1 MVETLVTATSTSS
14 EKSIAPTGIAILDA
28 AGVVLSASAT
38 TCALLGIDAQ
48 KAVGGS
54 LEKLLPAEAWQ
65 AIKEVLAT
73 HATKIVTLPQ
83 GNGTASRDLEVHAPE
98 GASSSGQVLV
108 VVDVSCRRDAA
119 ETLTRKEKLQLDLLS
134 MISHD
139 IRAPLGVIVGAM
151 NELGNADVGPL
162 NDEQKFLLN
171 LVRKSVERLTRLAS
185 NIVYLGRMES
195 GRADIKRRKTDLRTV
210 VKHVSDELQRIDA
223 GTTILI
229 THELPDAP
237 VEANIDSERIQQ
249 VLVNLLSNAV
259 KFAKKQV
266 KVVLRSV
273 PDSGPD
279 SDVEIEVTDDGSGI
293 PDNAIAHIFE
303 RFSRVDA
310 PKSGTGLGL
319 AIVRGIIDAHGGT
332 VHAVNLK
339 ALDPKQ
345 SGARLTV
352 RFPRV

>member
-1 MVETLVTATSTSS
+1 MVKTPVTATPATSS
-14 EKSIAPTGIAILDA
+14 DKPNAASGIAIVDA
-28 AGVVLSASAT
+28 AGVVLSASSTA
-38 TCALLGIDAQ
+38 CELLGIDPH
-48 KAVGGS
+48 KAVGAA
-54 LEKLLPAEAWQ
+54 LEKLLPAAAWQ
-65 AIKEVLAT
+65 AIAEVLAT
-73 HATKIVTLPQ
+73 HATKTVALTQ
-83 GNGTASRDLEVHAPE
+83 GDTSRDLELHAPE
-98 GASSSGQVLV
+98 GAVSVGQVLV
-108 VVDVSCRRDAA
+108 VVDVSCRREAA

-139 IRAPLGVIVGAM
+139 IRAPLGVVVGAM
-151 NELGNADVGPL
+151 NELSNADVGPL

-195 GRADIKRRKTDLRTV
+195 GRADLKRRKTDLRTV

-229 THELPDAP
+229 KQELPDAP
-237 VEANIDSERIQQ
+237 LEANVDSERIQQ

-259 KFAKKQV
+259 KFAKKEV
-266 KVVLRSV
+266 KVVLRAV
-273 PDSGPD
+273 PDGSADG
-279 SDVEIEVTDDGSGI
+279 DVEIEVVDDGGGI
-293 PDNAIAHIFE
+293 PETAIAHIFE

-319 AIVRGIIDAHGGT
+319 AIVRGILDAHGGT
-332 VHAVNLK
+332 VRAVNLK
-339 ALDPKQ
+339 SLDPKQ

>member
-14 EKSIAPTGIAILDA
+14 VESIALTGIAVVDP
-28 AGVVLSASAT
+28 AGVILSASAT
-38 TCALLGIDAQ
+38 TCALLAIDPQ
-48 KAVGGS
+48 KAVGAS
-54 LEKLLPAEAWQ
+54 LAKLLPAEAWQ

-73 HATKIVTLPQ
+73 QATKTLKLSP
-83 GNGTASRDLEVHAPE
+83 GNGAASRDLELHAPA
-98 GASSSGQVLV
+98 GLSSPGQVLV

-139 IRAPLGVIVGAM
+139 IRAPLGVVVGAM
-151 NELGNADVGPL
+151 NELSNADVGPL

-171 LVRKSVERLTRLAS
+171 LVRRSVERLTRLAS

-195 GRADIKRRKTDLRTV
+195 GRADLKRRKTDLRTV

-223 GTTILI
+223 GTTIVI
-229 THELPDAP
+229 TQELPGTP
-237 VEANIDSERIQQ
+237 IEANVDSERIQQ

-259 KFAKKQV
+259 KFAKKEV
-266 KVVLRSV
+266 RVVLRTV
-273 PDSGPD
+273 PDASADG
-279 SDVEIEVTDDGSGI
+279 DVEIEVTDDGSGI
-293 PDNAIAHIFE
+293 PEGAIAHIFE

-319 AIVRGIIDAHGGT
+319 AIVRGILDAHGGT
-332 VHAVNLK
+332 VRAVNLK
-339 ALDPKQ
+339 SLDPKQ